1 MFTTVL
7 IANRGEIACR
17 AIRTLK
23 RLGVTSVAVYS
34 DADRNAPHVAEA
46 DRAVA
51 LGGDKAADSYL
62 RIDKILAAA
71 AATGAQAIYPGYG
84 FLSESAEFADA
95 CEAAGIAFIGPT
107 AAQMREFGL
116 KHRARELAALA
127 GVPMT
132 PGTGLLE
139 SVEQAVSAAARIG
152 YPVMLKSTAGG
163 GGIGLTRCDDE
174 AALRDAYDSVKR
186 LGEQFFRDAGAAE
199 FNLHTVWVSI
209 PHFFDYLAE
218 TVPTLH
224 WHLMFADGRTEGSLA
239 YWGYRLNIQLPLIW
253 ETLQLA
259 LAATIFSVLVATV
272 LAFLAA
278 GNTYTPASVRL
289 AIRTL
294 VAFLRTMPELAWA
307 VMFVMAFGIGAIP
320 GFLALALHTI
330 GSLTKLFYES
340 IETASNKPVR
350 GLAACGATPLQRM
363 RFGLWP
369 QVKPVF
375 LSYSFMRLE
384 INFRQSTILGLV
396 GAGGIGQ
403 ELMTNIKLDRYDQ
416 VSMTLLLIIVVVSVL
431 DYVSGELRKRV
442 VEGAK

>member
-1 MFTTVL
+1 MNKDFAHYYQQIRSKQKRETLIWSLGLVVL
-7 IANRGEIACR
+7 Y
-17 AIRTLK
+17 
-23 RLGVTSVAVYS
+23 LG
-34 DADRNAPHVAEA
+34 
-46 DRAVA
+46 
-51 LGGDKAADSYL
+51 
-62 RIDKILAAA
+62 
-71 AATGAQAIYPGYG
+71 
-84 FLSESAEFADA
+84 
-95 CEAAGIAFIGPT
+95 AGNI
-107 AAQMREFGL
+107 
-116 KHRARELAALA
+116 
-127 GVPMT
+127 
-132 PGTGLLE
+132 
-139 SVEQAVSAAARIG
+139 
-152 YPVMLKSTAGG
+152 
-163 GGIGLTRCDDE
+163 
-174 AALRDAYDSVKR
+174 
-186 LGEQFFRDAGAAE
+186 AE
-199 FNLHTVWVSI
+199 FNLHTVWLSI

-218 TVPTLH
+218 TIPTLH
-224 WHLMFADGRTEGSLA
+224 WRLLFADGHTEGSFA

-259 LAATIFSVLVATV
+259 LAATILSVLVAGV

-278 GNTYTPASVRL
+278 NNTHSPATLRL
-289 AIRTL
+289 TIRTL

-350 GLAACGATPLQRM
+350 GLMACGATPLQRM
-363 RFGLWP
+363 RFGMWP

-416 VSMTLLLIIVVVSVL
+416 VSMTLLLIILVVSLL
-431 DYVSGELRKRV
+431 DYTSGELRKRV
-442 VEGAK
+442 VEGKNDNGTHYFGGKAANAQTAASGDIFTATPLPAHYRHCGGGDCTVLPVFLPVFWYLVAAVY